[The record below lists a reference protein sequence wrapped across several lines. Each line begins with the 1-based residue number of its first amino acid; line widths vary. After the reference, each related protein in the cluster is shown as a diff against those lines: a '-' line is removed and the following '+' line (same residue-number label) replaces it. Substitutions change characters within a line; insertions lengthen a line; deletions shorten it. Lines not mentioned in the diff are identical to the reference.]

1 MSASTILLVD
11 DDEVLSQV
19 LQRVL
24 TRQGYHVVN
33 AHNVA
38 QAEQLAHEHHP
49 QLGLLDLCLPDGDGV
64 DLARRLTEKAENL
77 PLILLTA
84 YPLRLRERPELAAR
98 FSRVLTKPVNL
109 QELRDAIEAALH
121 EPPAGVTAQTSPRA
135 APTPATQEPV
145 TPAATTRPAPAGA
158 AAPRGSGARRWIIA
172 AAGVA
177 AACLLAG
184 AVWGFELYR
193 GVSLFP
199 SRAEDRSPADEPV
212 RAAVDEH
219 GDVIPDAIELRKEVQ
234 KELNI
239 TTAPVKPAAAH
250 RPLEL
255 AGSLGLDTD
264 KLSRVRSLFAGKV
277 TEIGG
282 VTELGRGGRSVSRPL
297 RIGDDIAEGQLL
309 AVVRSADFGQ
319 KKSDLL
325 DALSQLALDEE
336 LVKNY
341 EALDRS
347 GAVRPADLLQARR
360 NAEQSRI
367 AARRAEN
374 SLRTAGMS
382 EGEIA
387 ALRKELLA
395 LSKGGPGAERP
406 EGHKDWAR
414 IEIRAHFAGT
424 LVEKNV
430 NPGDLVDT
438 STELFKIE
446 DMRRLQVL
454 ANVREE
460 DLPAL
465 LAEGLPLPWTVRL
478 GADPNAKPLPG
489 EIVHISPTVDP
500 TQHTALAMGY
510 VDNPDRRMRGAQFIT
525 AEVTFPPP
533 KNTVEIPTAALV
545 EDGRDSVVFV
555 QPDPDKPVYVMKRVK
570 VVKRFADV
578 VQLSNELTVV
588 EVEQGLRT
596 LAPNKERVV
605 TQNALGM
612 KAALEDVQSKK

>member
-1 MSASTILLVD
+1 MTASTILLVD

-33 AHNVA
+33 AHNIA

-109 QELRDAIEAALH
+109 QELRDAIESALH
-121 EPPAGVTAQTSPRA
+121 EPAAPAQAATRADAPAQEPAMPPPAAADRA
-135 APTPATQEPV
+135 AP
-145 TPAATTRPAPAGA
+145 PAPRSRRWIAAVLGA
-158 AAPRGSGARRWIIA
+158 AA
-172 AAGVA
+172 V
-177 AACLLAG
+177 CLLAG
-184 AVWGFELYR
+184 AVWHFQLYR
-193 GVSLFP
+193 AVRVFTRTSG
-199 SRAEDRSPADEPV
+199 EDRSPADEPV

-219 GDVIPDAIELRKEVQ
+219 GAVIPDAVELRKEVQ

-239 TTAPVKPAAAH
+239 TTALVKPAGAH

-255 AGSLGLDTD
+255 AGSLGLDLD
-264 KLSRVRSLFAGKV
+264 KLSRVRTLFAGKV
-277 TEIGG
+277 TELGG
-282 VTELGRGGRSVSRPL
+282 VTELGEGGRSVSRPL
-297 RIGDDIAEGQLL
+297 RVGDDIAEGQLL
-309 AVVRSADFGQ
+309 AVLWSADFGQ

-325 DALSQLALDEE
+325 DALSQLALDEQ

-347 GAVRPADLLQARR
+347 GAGRPADLLQARR

-367 AARRAEN
+367 AVRRAEN

-395 LSKGGPGAERP
+395 LSKGEPGAERP
-406 EGHKDWAR
+406 EGHKEWAR
-414 IEIRAHFAGT
+414 IEIRAPFAGT

-430 NPGDLVDT
+430 NRGDLVDT
-438 STELFKIE
+438 STELFKVE

-465 LAEGLPLPWTVRL
+465 LARGLPLPWTVRL
-478 GADPNAKPLPG
+478 GADPYARPLPG
-489 EIVHISPTVDP
+489 KIVHISPTVDP
-500 TQHTALAMGY
+500 IQHSALAMGY
-510 VDNPDRRMRGAQFIT
+510 VDNPDGRMRGAQLIT

-533 KNTVEIPTAALV
+533 ENTVEIPTAALV

-555 QPDPDKPVYVMKRVK
+555 QPDPDRPVYVMKRVK

-578 VQLSNELTVV
+578 VQISNELTVP
-588 EVEQGLRT
+588 EVERGLRP
-596 LAPNKERVV
+596 LEPNKERVV